1 MTRNLLDLT
10 ADQLRAVFAERNEPA
25 FRVKQILQWIY
36 PKAVGEFS
44 DMSNLSKGLRIQL
57 AEAFTLRS
65 ATVVNESVA
74 ADKTTKLL
82 LEFPDGA
89 RVETVLIPGRNRRTV
104 CVSTQVGCA
113 MGCVFCASGLDGLTR
128 NLTAGE
134 ILEQV
139 LRFHSSETPV
149 TNVVFMGSGEP
160 LANYDATLQAIR
172 CMIDPDGLNLSAR
185 KITLSTVGL
194 VEGIRRLANEDIP
207 LTLAISLHAPNDE
220 LRSELLPAAANS
232 ATIAELLDAA
242 EEFYEARHREIT
254 LEYTLLD
261 GVNDSNLHADQL
273 ANLAHS
279 VRCNVNLLAY
289 NVVEELDFQRP
300 NEVRFQAF
308 AARLTQRGVNVNIRN
323 SRGESADAAC
333 GQLRQR
339 TIQRNL

>member
-1 MTRNLLDLT
+1 MTRTLLDLT
-10 ADQLRAVFAERNEPA
+10 PAQLHDVFAEWNEPP
-25 FRVKQILQWIY
+25 FRVKQLLQWIY
-36 PKAVGEFS
+36 PKAATEF
-44 DMSNLSKGLRIQL
+44 DEMSNLSKLLRTKL
-57 AEAFTLRS
+57 AEAFVLRS
-65 ATVVNESVA
+65 ATVVEESVS
-74 ADKTTKLL
+74 ADETCKLL

-113 MGCVFCASGLDGLTR
+113 MGCAFCASGIDGLGR

-139 LRFHSSETPV
+139 LRFHSPQTPV

-160 LANYDATLQAIR
+160 LANYDATLQAVR
-172 CMIDPDGLNLSAR
+172 CLIDPDRLDLSAR

-194 VEGIRRLANEDIP
+194 VDGIRRLAAEDIP

-220 LRSELLPAAANS
+220 LRRELLPIAAN
-232 ATIAELLDAA
+232 ACTIEELLDAA
-242 EEFYEARHREIT
+242 GEFYDARHREIT
-254 LEYTLLD
+254 LEYTLLE

-289 NVVEELDFQRP
+289 NVVEELDFHRP
-300 NEVRFQAF
+300 NAVRFQAF

-323 SRGESADAAC
+323 SRGETADAAC
-333 GQLRQR
+333 GQLRRREDQ
-339 TIQRNL
+339 